1 MRTFAL
7 KRLEVA
13 TGRIKFYQLVIDD
26 IEITKHFKDQLSD
39 NQIYDTQYKRIFA
52 IISLLSNEERVS
64 GDLNHSLSDSAA
76 GGPEY
81 EIRTKDLR
89 AYYFKHTDG
98 KVITHFGFKKNQKQ
112 DLNTFRNLKKEF
124 LQST

>member
-13 TGRIKFYQLVIDD
+13 SGRIGFYQLVIDD
-26 IEITKHFKDQLSD
+26 VEITKDFRDQLIDS
-39 NQIYDTQYKRIFA
+39 QLYETQYKRIFA

-64 GDLNHSLSDSAA
+64 GDLNHSLSDSIA

-89 AYYFKHTDG
+89 AYYFKHADG

-112 DLNTFRNLKKEF
+112 DIKAFRNLKKEF